1 MGESLKGFISVEL
14 FFFKNVTYDAKNSWQ
29 EMEQLPWP
37 PPLNYANFK
46 PFFKLFW
53 YFFFS
58 ETKEILCPKLHI
70 KRIYSTPKKPKTI
83 IKIIW
88 WWEEKW
94 GFAEAEV
101 FTPKWLRNGSWTSS
115 FDCWHDIIVKC
126 TWKAI
131 KEENKVKPRNIIKQ
145 QGKTYWVI

>member
-14 FFFKNVTYDAKNSWQ
+14 FFLKMWLTMPKIHGKKWSNSLDHHHWIT
-29 EMEQLPWP
+29 LI
-37 PPLNYANFK
+37 LNHFSNSFGI
-46 PFFKLFW
+46 
-53 YFFFS
+53 FFFS